1 MVGVGFG
8 FVHGCRYYCAGRG
21 VDEYGHGEQV
31 SASSASVFT
40 ALMPVRGVILSVV
53 FLHEVF
59 HWYHALRMALVLV
72 AMGLITFENKP
83 ALVQAAH
90 SVEE

>member
-1 MVGVGFG
+1 
-8 FVHGCRYYCAGRG
+8 
-21 VDEYGHGEQV
+21 
-31 SASSASVFT
+31 
-40 ALMPVRGVILSVV
+40 MPVRGVILSVV